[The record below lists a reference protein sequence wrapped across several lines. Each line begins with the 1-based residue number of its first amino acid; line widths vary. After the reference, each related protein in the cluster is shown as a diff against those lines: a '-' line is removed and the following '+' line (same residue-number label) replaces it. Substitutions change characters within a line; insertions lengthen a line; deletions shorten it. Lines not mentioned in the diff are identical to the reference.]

1 MLTSMKT
8 IRLIPLVLAAL
19 GFAATPGPAQ
29 INTVQEVAPGV
40 YFHEGDP
47 RRGHSNNGWIVFDD
61 FVFVVDAN
69 YPSGAEVVMPRIRE
83 TTDKPVRFVFNTHHH
98 GDHAYGNQRWA
109 ELGATLLSSAEALE
123 EMKKVETG
131 YFGGVPGRWEG
142 AAAQRPD
149 VAATKLKPPVMLFP
163 KDLFFDDGRVRVE
176 LVWLGVGH
184 TRGDA
189 YAWLPHEKI
198 LFTGDACVNGAY
210 NNVDDGNITEW
221 IQTLERA
228 KQLGA
233 VMVCPGHGP
242 KGGPEIIADQ
252 QAYFIELQRQ
262 VKALVATGKSAAE
275 IKAAMAL
282 VATEIKKMPNIARYV
297 PGDLTRHIQKVYLE
311 LGGSVFPK

>member
-1 MLTSMKT
+1 MKT
-8 IRLIPLVLAAL
+8 TRIIPLVLA
-19 GFAATPGPAQ
+19 GFGLTASPGLAQ
-29 INTVQEVAPGV
+29 INTVQSVAPGV

-61 FVFVVDAN
+61 FVLVVEAN
-69 YPSGAEVVMPRIRE
+69 FPSGAQVVMPRIKE

-98 GDHAYGNQRWA
+98 GDHAYGSQLWA
-109 ELGATLLSSAEALE
+109 DQGVTVLSSSAALE

-131 YFGGVPGRWEG
+131 HYGDAPGRWE
-142 AAAQRPD
+142 AAAGRRPD
-149 VAATKLKPPVMLFP
+149 VAATRLKPPVMIFP
-163 KDLFFDDGRVRVE
+163 KELFFDDGRARIE
-176 LVWLGVGH
+176 LLWLGVGH

-198 LFTGDACVNGAY
+198 LFTGDACVNGPH
-210 NNVDDGNITEW
+210 NNVDDGNIDEW
-221 IQTLERA
+221 IKTLERA

-262 VKALVATGKSAAE
+262 VKSLVEAGKSAAE
-275 IKAAMAL
+275 IKGAAPLIA
-282 VATEIKKMPNIARYV
+282 AEIKKTPNIARYV
-297 PGDLTRHIQKVYLE
+297 QSDLTRHVQKVYLE
-311 LGGSVFPK
+311 LGGSVFQK